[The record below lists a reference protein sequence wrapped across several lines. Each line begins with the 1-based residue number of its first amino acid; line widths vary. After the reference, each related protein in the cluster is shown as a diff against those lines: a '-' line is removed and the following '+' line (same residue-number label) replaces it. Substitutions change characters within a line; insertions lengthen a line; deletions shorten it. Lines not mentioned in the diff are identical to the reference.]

1 MTPPAQSPD
10 NSITKKRA
18 YQNTKSSVA
27 ITGMGCIS
35 AAGTDTESH
44 WININ
49 KGTACCSLV
58 PDWLFSTKLHYP
70 VFAAPPEALSPTGRD
85 LFESASPSLLSSTLS
100 RTLNL
105 TVSAVAEALN
115 QAGIGLQ
122 YLRGKKVGIALG
134 TTVGCTFN
142 NEDFYEQWRKGMKPD
157 LAPIFHYLS
166 GNLAQALHMILG
178 TRGPSAVVTNACAS
192 GTDAIG
198 IAKGWIASGTCDL
211 AVAGGADELSRI
223 AYNGFAGLQLSDTE
237 QCRPFDRH
245 RKGLNLGEGA
255 GLLVLEEENQA
266 LERGITHLGWVRGY
280 GSASDAW
287 HPTAPHPEGRGLRCA
302 FGQALADAG
311 LSIQDVAMINAHG
324 TGTKANDLAEANALS
339 NLLPKSC
346 HIAIVSTKGMTGH
359 TLGAAGGLEAILT
372 LLALQQ
378 GVTPGTH
385 GYLSSDPQLPVNPIP
400 QGISVPLPTRIG
412 MSQSLAFGGG
422 NAALVIEA
430 RP

>member
-1 MTPPAQSPD
+1 M
-10 NSITKKRA
+10 
-18 YQNTKSSVA
+18 TKSRVA
-27 ITGMGCIS
+27 ITGTGCVSALGMGQHTIWKNCPEGIIS
-35 AAGTDTESH
+35 CTP
-44 WININ
+44 
-49 KGTACCSLV
+49 V
-58 PDWLFSTKLHYP
+58 PEWLFHTELPYP
-70 VFAAPPEALSPTGRD
+70 VFAAPPEPLSGAGRD
-85 LFESASPSLLSSTLS
+85 LLEDTLPDFPTSAMS

-105 TVSAVAEALN
+105 AVSAVAEALN

-122 YLRGKKVGIALG
+122 YLRGKKIGIALG

-142 NEDFYEQWRKGMKPD
+142 NEDYYEQWRRGMKPD

-166 GNLAQALHMILG
+166 GNLAQAIHGILG
-178 TRGPSAVVTNACAS
+178 TQGPSAVVTNACAS

-198 IAKGWIASGTCDL
+198 LAKGWIASGTCDL

-255 GLLVLEEENQA
+255 GLLVLEEEGQA
-266 LERGITHLGWVRGY
+266 RERGITPLGCVRGY

-287 HPTAPHPEGRGLRCA
+287 HPTAPHPEGRGLQCA

-346 HIAIVSTKGMTGH
+346 HVAIVSTKGMTGH

-372 LLALQQ
+372 LLALRQ

-385 GYLSSDPQLPVNPIP
+385 GYQSSDPQLPVNPIP

-422 NAALVIEA
+422 NATLVIEA

>member
-10 NSITKKRA
+10 HSITKKRA
-18 YQNTKSSVA
+18 HQNTKSSVA
-27 ITGMGCIS
+27 VTGMGCIS
-35 AAGTDTESH
+35 AAGTDTKSH

-49 KGTACCSLV
+49 KSTARCSPM
-58 PDWLFSTKLHYP
+58 PDWLFHTELLYP
-70 VFAAPPEALSPTGRD
+70 VFAAPQEPLSEAGRD
-85 LFESASPSLLSSTLS
+85 LLEDTLPDFTTGAMS

-105 TVSAVAEALN
+105 AVSAVAEALN

-142 NEDFYEQWRKGMKPD
+142 NEDYYEQWRRGMKPD

-166 GNLAQALHMILG
+166 GNLAQALHGILG
-178 TRGPSAVVTNACAS
+178 THGPSAVVTNACAS

-198 IAKGWIASGTCDL
+198 LAKGWIASGACDL

-255 GLLVLEEENQA
+255 GLLVLEEEGRA
-266 LERGITHLGWVRGY
+266 LERGIPPLGWVRGY

-287 HPTAPHPEGRGLRCA
+287 HPTAPHPEGRGLKCA
-302 FGQALADAG
+302 FDQALADAG

-346 HIAIVSTKGMTGH
+346 HVAIVSTKGMTGH
-359 TLGAAGGLEAILT
+359 TLGAAGGLEAIFT
-372 LLALQQ
+372 FLALRQ

-385 GYLSSDPQLPVNPIP
+385 GYQLSDPQLPVSPIP
-400 QGISVPLPTRIG
+400 QGMSVLLSTHIG

-422 NAALVIEA
+422 NAAMVIEA
-430 RP
+430 RQ

>member
-1 MTPPAQSPD
+1 MASPAQSPD
-10 NSITKKRA
+10 HSITKKRA
-18 YQNTKSSVA
+18 YQNTMSSVA

-35 AAGTDTESH
+35 AAGTDTKSH

-49 KGTACCSLV
+49 KSTACCSLV
-58 PDWLFSTKLHYP
+58 PDWLFSTKLRYP

-85 LFESASPSLLSSTLS
+85 FFESASPSLLSSTLS

-178 TRGPSAVVTNACAS
+178 TQGPSAVVTNACAS

-198 IAKGWIASGTCDL
+198 LAKGWIASGICNL

-255 GLLVLEEENQA
+255 GLLVLEGENQA
-266 LERGITHLGWVRGY
+266 LQRGITPLGWVRGY

-287 HPTAPHPEGRGLRCA
+287 HPTAPHPVGRGLKCA

-372 LLALQQ
+372 LLALRQ

>member
-1 MTPPAQSPD
+1 M
-10 NSITKKRA
+10 
-18 YQNTKSSVA
+18 
-27 ITGMGCIS
+27 
-35 AAGTDTESH
+35 
-44 WININ
+44 
-49 KGTACCSLV
+49 
-58 PDWLFSTKLHYP
+58 
-70 VFAAPPEALSPTGRD
+70 
-85 LFESASPSLLSSTLS
+85 
-100 RTLNL
+100 
-105 TVSAVAEALN
+105 AEAFN

-122 YLRGKKVGIALG
+122 YLRGKKIGIALG

-142 NEDFYEQWRKGMKPD
+142 NEDYYDQWRRGLEPD

-166 GNLAQALHMILG
+166 GNLAQALHGILG
-178 TRGPSAVVTNACAS
+178 TQGPSAVVTNACAS

-198 IAKGWIASGTCDL
+198 LAKGWIASGTCDL

-223 AYNGFAGLQLSDTE
+223 AYNGFAGLQLSDAE

-255 GLLVLEEENQA
+255 GLLVLEEEGQA
-266 LERGITHLGWVRGY
+266 LERGITPLGWMRGY

-287 HPTAPHPEGRGLRCA
+287 HPTAPHPEGRGLKCA

-346 HIAIVSTKGMTGH
+346 HVAIVSTKGMTGH
-359 TLGAAGGLEAILT
+359 TLGAAGGLEAVLT
-372 LLALQQ
+372 LLALRQ

-385 GYLSSDPQLPVNPIP
+385 GYQSSDPQLPVNPIP

-422 NAALVIEA
+422 NAALVMEA

>member
-1 MTPPAQSPD
+1 MAPPAQSPD
-10 NSITKKRA
+10 HSITKKRA

-27 ITGMGCIS
+27 ITGTGCVSALGMGQHTIWKNLREGIIS
-35 AAGTDTESH
+35 CAP
-44 WININ
+44 
-49 KGTACCSLV
+49 V
-58 PDWLFSTKLHYP
+58 PDWLFSTKLCYP
-70 VFAAPPEALSPTGRD
+70 VFAAPSEALSPAGRD
-85 LFESASPSLLSSTLS
+85 LFESASPSLLFSTVS

-105 TVSAVAEALN
+105 AVSAVAEALN
-115 QAGIGLQ
+115 QAGISLQ
-122 YLRGKKVGIALG
+122 YLRGRKVGIALG

-142 NEDFYEQWRKGMKPD
+142 DEDFYEQWRRGMKPD

-166 GNLAQALHMILG
+166 GNLAQALHGILG
-178 TRGPSAVVTNACAS
+178 TQGPSAVVTNACAS

-198 IAKGWIASGTCDL
+198 LAKGWIASGACDL

-237 QCRPFDRH
+237 QCRPFDKH

-255 GLLVLEEENQA
+255 GLLVLEGENQA
-266 LERGITHLGWVRGY
+266 LERGIMPLGWVRGY

-287 HPTAPHPEGRGLRCA
+287 HPTAPHPEGRGLKCA

-339 NLLPKSC
+339 NLLPESC
-346 HIAIVSTKGMTGH
+346 HVAIISTKGMTGH
-359 TLGAAGGLEAILT
+359 TLGAAGGLEAVLT
-372 LLALQQ
+372 LLVLRQ

-400 QGISVPLPTRIG
+400 QGISVPLSTRIG

-422 NAALVIEA
+422 NAALVMEA

>member
-10 NSITKKRA
+10 HSKNEKRA

-27 ITGMGCIS
+27 VTGMGCIS
-35 AAGTDTESH
+35 AAGTDTKSH

-49 KGTACCSLV
+49 KSIACCRPV
-58 PDWLFSTKLHYP
+58 PDWLFPTKLSYP
-70 VFAAPPEALSPTGRD
+70 VFAAPHEALSPTGRD

-100 RTLNL
+100 RTVRLAI
-105 TVSAVAEALN
+105 SAMAEALN
-115 QAGIGLQ
+115 QARIGLQ
-122 YLRGKKVGIALG
+122 YLRGEKVGIALG

-142 NEDFYEQWRKGMKPD
+142 NEDYYKQWRSGMRPD

-166 GNLAQALHMILG
+166 GNLAQALHGILG
-178 TRGPSAVVTNACAS
+178 TQGPSAVVTNACAS

-198 IAKGWIASGTCDL
+198 LAKGWIANGACDL

-237 QCRPFDRH
+237 QCRPFDRN

-255 GLLVLEEENQA
+255 GLLVLEKESQA
-266 LERGITHLGWVRGY
+266 LERGITPLGWVRGY

-287 HPTAPHPEGRGLRCA
+287 HPTAPHPEGRGLKCA
-302 FGQALADAG
+302 FAHALADAA
-311 LSIQDVAMINAHG
+311 LSTQDVAMINAHG
-324 TGTKANDLAEANALS
+324 TGTMSNDLAEANALS
-339 NLLPKSC
+339 DLLPVPR

-359 TLGAAGGLEAILT
+359 TLGAAGGLEAVLT
-372 LLALQQ
+372 LLALLQ

-385 GYLSSDPQLPVNPIP
+385 GCLSSDPQLPVSPVP
-400 QGISVPLPTRIG
+400 QGISVPLLTRIG
-412 MSQSLAFGGG
+412 ISQSLAFGGG
-422 NAALVIEA
+422 NAAIVMEA
-430 RP
+430 MP

>member
-1 MTPPAQSPD
+1 M
-10 NSITKKRA
+10 
-18 YQNTKSSVA
+18 TKSRVA
-27 ITGMGCIS
+27 ITGTGCVSALGMGQHTIWKNFQEGLIS
-35 AAGTDTESH
+35 CTP
-44 WININ
+44 
-49 KGTACCSLV
+49 V
-58 PDWLFSTKLHYP
+58 PEWLFHTELPYP
-70 VFAAPPEALSPTGRD
+70 VFAAPQEPLSGAGRD
-85 LFESASPSLLSSTLS
+85 LLEDTLSDFTTDALS

-105 TVSAVAEALN
+105 TISALAEALN
-115 QAGIGLQ
+115 QAEIGLQ
-122 YLRGKKVGIALG
+122 YLRGKKIGIALG

-142 NEDFYEQWRKGMKPD
+142 NEDFYEQWRRGMKPD

-166 GNLAQALHMILG
+166 GNLAQALHGILG
-178 TRGPSAVVTNACAS
+178 TQGPSAVVTNACAS

-198 IAKGWIASGTCDL
+198 LAKGWIASGTCDL

-255 GLLVLEEENQA
+255 GLLVLEGENQA
-266 LERGITHLGWVRGY
+266 LERGTTPLGWVRGY

-287 HPTAPHPEGRGLRCA
+287 HPTAPHPEGRGLKCA
-302 FGQALADAG
+302 FGRALADAG

-346 HIAIVSTKGMTGH
+346 HVAIVSTKGMTGH

-372 LLALQQ
+372 LLALRQ

-385 GYLSSDPQLPVNPIP
+385 GYQSSDPQLPVNPIP

>member
-1 MTPPAQSPD
+1 MAPPAQSPD
-10 NSITKKRA
+10 HSITKKRA
-18 YQNTKSSVA
+18 YQNTKSSVT

-35 AAGTDTESH
+35 AAGTDTKSH

-49 KGTACCSLV
+49 KGTARCSPV
-58 PDWLFSTKLHYP
+58 PDWLFSTKLRYP

-85 LFESASPSLLSSTLS
+85 LFESASPSLLFSTLS
-100 RTLNL
+100 RTLHL
-105 TVSAVAEALN
+105 AVSAVAEALN

-122 YLRGKKVGIALG
+122 YLRGKKIGIALG

-142 NEDFYEQWRKGMKPD
+142 NEDYYEQWRRGMKPD

-166 GNLAQALHMILG
+166 GNLAQALHGILG
-178 TRGPSAVVTNACAS
+178 TQGPSAVVTNACAS

-198 IAKGWIASGTCDL
+198 LAKGWIASGACDL

-237 QCRPFDRH
+237 QCRPFDKH

-255 GLLVLEEENQA
+255 GLLVLEEEGRA
-266 LERGITHLGWVRGY
+266 RERGITPLGWVRGY

-287 HPTAPHPEGRGLRCA
+287 HPTAPHPDGRGLKCA
-302 FGQALADAG
+302 FVQALADAG

-339 NLLPKSC
+339 NLLPESC

-372 LLALQQ
+372 LLALRQ

-385 GYLSSDPQLPVNPIP
+385 GCQSSDPQLPVNPIP

-422 NAALVIEA
+422 NAALVMEA